1 MKLIKIKD
9 IGYLAWPITDNI
21 VCEMWDIFNDELY
34 YLDWDFKGRFLTLL
48 FSEINLLKENLSEF
62 KEDK

>member
-1 MKLIKIKD
+1 MKLIKFKD

-21 VCEMWDIFNDELY
+21 ECEMWDIFNDELY
-34 YLDWDFKGRFLTLL
+34 YLDWDFKSRFLTLL
-48 FSEINLLKENLSEF
+48 FSEINLLKESLSEV